1 MAGSSVPDFDVIVK
15 RWNNFQTIILTEFKQ
30 TRRVRAQVLALKVTK
45 EELERVMHLNN
56 RFTRRISRVALRLEI
71 SNPDR
76 EIWLWPVAVR
86 APMAHTKNQGGVV
99 IEDHKTNYH
108 LNPSVGNT
116 LGGGFHCTTFNCI
129 AQIFKEGLHPGG
141 GGDRI
146 NTFFVPFAP
155 WDERCTSI
163 LRYKKTEGATL
174 VYIYL
179 TYESLSKF
187 NARISANGHIL
198 VQQTIPFN
206 SFDAVW
212 CRDQSE
218 LEFYQLLITK
228 GYEQLVLSVRG
239 AKKIATVDR
248 FDHLIEN
255 VAQDDSSPDKNE
267 ILKLLN
273 IKNAH
278 ISFAPRI
285 FPGRP
290 KWNEAI
296 SLLAIAHR
304 PNKEGYRLCPA
315 CLSETP
321 ALKGFSLQLVVPL
334 CPVVPCVWASMMSQD
349 DAWWLH
355 VTQKPPMV

>member
-1 MAGSSVPDFDVIVK
+1 MDQDLTGSSVPGFSVIVE
-15 RWNNFQTIILTEFKQ
+15 RWNNFQKIILTEFKQ
-30 TRRVRAQVLALKVTK
+30 TRRVRAQVLALRVTK
-45 EELERVMHLNN
+45 EELERVMHLSN
-56 RFTRRISRVALRLEI
+56 RVTRRISRVALRLEI
-71 SNPDR
+71 GNRDR

-86 APMAHTKNQGGVV
+86 APMAHTKNQGGVA

-116 LGGGFHCTTFNCI
+116 LGGGFHCTTFDCN
-129 AQIFKEGLHPGG
+129 AQIFKEGLRPGG

-163 LRYKKTEGATL
+163 LRYKKIEGATL

-187 NARISANGHIL
+187 NARISADGHIL

-212 CRDQSE
+212 YRDQSD
-218 LEFYQLLITK
+218 LESYRLLITK

-278 ISFAPRI
+278 ISFAPRT
-285 FPGRP
+285 FPGHP
-290 KWNEAI
+290 WNEAI

-315 CLSETP
+315 YSSIVV
-321 ALKGFSLQLVVPL
+321 SLCQLERLPDQ
-334 CPVVPCVWASMMSQD
+334 PWMAKAHQD
-349 DAWWLH
+349 H
-355 VTQKPPMV
+355 GGEHR

>member
-1 MAGSSVPDFDVIVK
+1 
-15 RWNNFQTIILTEFKQ
+15 
-30 TRRVRAQVLALKVTK
+30 
-45 EELERVMHLNN
+45 MHLNN
-56 RFTRRISRVALRLEI
+56 RFTRRISRVSLRLEI
-71 SNPDR
+71 GNPDG

-86 APMAHTKNQGGVV
+86 ALMAHTKNQGGVV
-99 IEDHKTNYH
+99 IEDHKTNYR

-116 LGGGFHCTTFNCI
+116 LGGGFDCTTFDCI
-129 AQIFKEGLHPGG
+129 AQIFKEGLRPGG

-163 LRYKKTEGATL
+163 LRYKKVEGATL
-174 VYIYL
+174 VYMYL

-187 NARISANGHIL
+187 NARISADGHIL
-198 VQQTIPFN
+198 VQQTISLN

-212 CRDQSE
+212 YRDQSD
-218 LEFYQLLITK
+218 LGFYRLLIPK

-239 AKKIATVDR
+239 AKKIAAVDR

-255 VAQDDSSPDKNE
+255 DAQDDSSPDKNE

-285 FPGRP
+285 FP
-290 KWNEAI
+290 EAI

-321 ALKGFSLQLVVPL
+321 ALLSL
-334 CPVVPCVWASMMSQD
+334 CVNCRGYLISHGWRKRIKITVASFDEPERRPQD
-349 DAWWLH
+349 DVVKDH
-355 VTQKPPMV
+355 VKQTWEKIKIDLTSDDDEAQGQDDEDVEMGDQREEARR